1 MPVPEG
7 LKNSLNAI
15 REISTEIYH
24 QYVPIIEDDTAIS
37 QFADPIINNKVV
49 QNEFI
54 SSLIQRIV
62 YTQFEIK
69 YFRNPLQVLEGD
81 QIPLGYQ
88 GQEIYVNPAKGRKFN
103 PDDFAGLLAKYE
115 SDVKVQYMALNM
127 DVQYPVTILR
137 QSLKK
142 AFVSWTDLETF
153 IDQLSNSLYNGAYID
168 EFRFTK
174 NIVSSAYKDNKAI
187 IEQITAPTTEA
198 LAKEFITKARTLFL
212 NFQTPSSNYN
222 AWNKMG
228 GYGRPIVTFTAP
240 EDIIFIIKNDLRAY
254 LDVNVLASSFNMDKT
269 DLLGNIITV
278 DNFDVYDDDNN
289 KIYDG
294 SNIVGLIADRR
305 WFRIKR
311 QDMFLDTFY
320 NPNNRTWQ
328 YYLNLIKMY
337 NFSLFANGVI
347 FATELPSGVNIT
359 DVTIQDLNVT
369 DGENVKNITVNPAN
383 TTDTLSVE
391 VDSTNSSNVTASV
404 TDNKTLNVNITGS
417 VTSPLKLTFN
427 ATNLEKEITL
437 NYSQSAN
444 SVQTMSARS
453 TKTTKSTTSN

>member
-1 MPVPEG
+1 MAVPEG

-15 REISTEIYH
+15 REISSEIYH
-24 QYVPIIEDDTAIS
+24 QYVPIIENDTAIS

-69 YFRNPLQVLEGD
+69 YFKNPLQVLEGD

-88 GQEIYVNPAKGRKFN
+88 GQEIFVNPAKGRKFN

-142 AFVSWTDLETF
+142 AFVSWTELEIF

-187 IEQITAPTTEA
+187 IEQITAPTSEE
-198 LAKEFITKARTLFL
+198 LAKQFITRTRALFL
-212 NFQTPSSNYN
+212 NFQTPASNYN

-254 LDVNVLASSFNMDKT
+254 LDVNVLASAFNMDKT

-278 DNFDVYDDDNN
+278 DNFDVFDDDGN

-294 SNIVGLIADRR
+294 SNIIGLIADKR

-347 FATELPSGVNIT
+347 FATSLPTGVNIT
-359 DVTIQDLNVT
+359 DVTLSDLNVT
-369 DGENVKNITVNPAN
+369 DGKNVKNITVNPAN

-417 VTSPLKLTFN
+417 VTSPLKLTFR
-427 ATNLEKEITL
+427 ATNFEKEITL
-437 NYSQSAN
+437 NYSESTR
-444 SVQTMSARS
+444 SLKTMSA
-453 TKTTKSTTSN
+453 KSTTSK

>member
-1 MPVPEG
+1 MPVPKG

-15 REISTEIYH
+15 REISSEIYH
-24 QYVPIIEDDTAIS
+24 QYVPVIEDDTNIG

-54 SSLIQRIV
+54 SSLINRIV

-115 SDVKVQYMALNM
+115 SDVKVQYMSLNM
-127 DVQYPVTILR
+127 DVQYPVTISR

-168 EFRFTK
+168 EFKFTK

-187 IEQITAPTTEA
+187 IEKISAPNTED
-198 LAKEFITKARTLFL
+198 LAKQFITKARTLFL

-254 LDVNVLASSFNMDKT
+254 IDVNVLASAFNIDKT
-269 DLLGNIITV
+269 ELLGNIITV

-289 KIYDG
+289 KIFDG
-294 SNIVGLIADRR
+294 SNIVGLIADKR

-347 FATELPSGVNIT
+347 FATELPSGVAVT
-359 DVTIQDLNVT
+359 DVTISDLNVT
-369 DGENVKNITVNPAN
+369 DGENIKNITVTPAN
-383 TTDTLSVE
+383 TTDIVTVE
-391 VDSTNSSNVTASV
+391 VDSTNSSSCTATV
-404 TDNKTLNVNITGS
+404 QNNKILNVNITGS
-417 VTSPLKLTFN
+417 ITSPLKLTFK
-427 ATNLEKEITL
+427 AGSFEKEITM
-437 NYSQSAN
+437 NYQSTSRA
-444 SVQTMSARS
+444 
-453 TKTTKSTTSN
+453 KTSSSK

>member
-24 QYVPIIEDDTAIS
+24 QYVPIIDDDTAIS

-254 LDVNVLASSFNMDKT
+254 LDVNVLASAFNMHKT

-278 DNFDVYDDDNN
+278 DNFDVFDDDGN
-289 KIYDG
+289 KIYDA
-294 SNIVGLIADRR
+294 SNIIGLIADKR

-347 FATELPSGVNIT
+347 FATSLPTGVNIT
-359 DVTIQDLNVT
+359 DVTLSDLNVT

-404 TDNKTLNVNITGS
+404 TDNKTLNVNITRS
-417 VTSPLKLTFN
+417 VTSPLKLTFR
-427 ATNLEKEITL
+427 ATNFEKEITL
-437 NYSQSAN
+437 NYSESTR
-444 SVQTMSARS
+444 SLKTMSP
-453 TKTTKSTTSN
+453 KSTTSK

>member
-1 MPVPEG
+1 MPVPQG

-15 REISTEIYH
+15 REISSEIYH
-24 QYVPIIEDDTAIS
+24 QYVPIIEDDTNIG
-37 QFADPIINNKVV
+37 QFAEPIINNKVV

-54 SSLIQRIV
+54 SSLINRIV

-115 SDVKVQYMALNM
+115 SDVKVQYMSLNM

-168 EFRFTK
+168 EFKFTK
-174 NIVSSAYKDNKAI
+174 NIVSGAYKDNKAI
-187 IEQITAPTTEA
+187 IEKISAPNTED
-198 LAKEFITKARTLFL
+198 LAKQFITRARTLFL

-254 LDVNVLASSFNMDKT
+254 IDVNVLASAFNIDKT
-269 DLLGNIITV
+269 ELLGNIITV

-289 KIYDG
+289 KIFDG
-294 SNIVGLIADRR
+294 SNIVGLIADKR

-347 FATELPSGVNIT
+347 FATELPSGVAVT
-359 DVTIQDLNVT
+359 DVTISDLNVT
-369 DGENVKNITVNPAN
+369 DGENIKNITVTPAN
-383 TTDTLSVE
+383 TTDIVTVK
-391 VDSTNSSNVTASV
+391 VDSTNSSSCTATV
-404 TDNKTLNVNITGS
+404 QNNKILNVNITGS
-417 VTSPLKLTFN
+417 ITSPLKLTFK
-427 ATNLEKEITL
+427 AGSFEKEITM
-437 NYSQSAN
+437 NYQSTSRA
-444 SVQTMSARS
+444 
-453 TKTTKSTTSN
+453 KTSSSK